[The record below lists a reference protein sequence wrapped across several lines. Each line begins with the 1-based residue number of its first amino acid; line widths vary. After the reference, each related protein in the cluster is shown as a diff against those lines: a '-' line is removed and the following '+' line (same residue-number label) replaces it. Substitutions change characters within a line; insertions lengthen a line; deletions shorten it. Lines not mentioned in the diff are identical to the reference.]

1 LNDVQ
6 ASVAKRGVINDWLND
21 RFGSTADNQIF
32 QCSGL
37 FVEQTSHISLNG
49 VRPLMPFSRPTEI
62 YRNKQKAGMIR
73 TNLTVSLGGQFHSN
87 V

>member
-1 LNDVQ
+1 MAFIFFTLLLCQHIRSSLNDVQ

-21 RFGSTADNQIF
+21 RFGSTANNQIF

-49 VRPLMPFSRPTEI
+49 VRPLMPW
-62 YRNKQKAGMIR
+62 KG
-73 TNLTVSLGGQFHSN
+73 L
-87 V
+87 